1 MKVTFLTAQRSGEVR
16 TMQWDDVDLAAAW
29 WTIPGTQAKNGLAH
43 RVPLSAPVLA
53 LLHQRRPEDSATP
66 WVFPSPK
73 LQQRPITNVPE
84 TARLVADKAGVC
96 YVTHDLRR
104 TAASHMTS
112 MGISRLVVAKILD
125 HAEPGVTKVYDRHSY
140 DAEKR
145 QALDAWGKKVLALVA
160 PATTATG

>member
-1 MKVTFLTAQRSGEVR
+1 MKVTLLTAQRSGEVR
-16 TMQWDDVDLAAAW
+16 TMRWDDVDLGAAW

-53 LLHQRRPEDSATP
+53 LLHQLRREDSATP

-104 TAASHMTS
+104 TAASHMTVD
-112 MGISRLVVAKILD
+112 GDPAPRRGENPESRRARGHQSL
-125 HAEPGVTKVYDRHSY
+125 
-140 DAEKR
+140 
-145 QALDAWGKKVLALVA
+145 
-160 PATTATG
+160 

>member
-1 MKVTFLTAQRSGEVR
+1 MAKCARCG
-16 TMQWDDVDLAAAW
+16 WADVDLAAAW
-29 WTIPGTQAKNGLAH
+29 WTIPGAQAKNGLAH

-53 LLHQRRPEDSATP
+53 LLHQLRREDSATP

-73 LQQRPITNVPE
+73 LQQRPITNVSV

-112 MGISRLVVAKILD
+112 MGISRLVVAKILN

-145 QALDAWGKKVLALVA
+145 QALEAWGEKVLALVGQET
-160 PATTATG
+160 PPNG